1 MLKCLHFFFQRYKF
15 DTSFASTVNIIP
27 PIVAIVKAFLQKK
40 ESFCTFFDFL
50 I

>member
-1 MLKCLHFFFQRYKF
+1 MFTFSLSKIQTRYF
-15 DTSFASTVNIIP
+15 FASTVNIIP
-27 PIVAIVKAFLQKK
+27 PIVAIVKVFLQKK

>member
-1 MLKCLHFFFQRYKF
+1 MLKCLHFFFQRYKL

-40 ESFCTFFDFL
+40 ESFMNNLECKT
-50 I
+50 